1 LPPGLVHSSPPPA
14 GLPERWNTLCQ
25 RVGAFK
31 DADEADLTLDMLL
44 AFYSHPP
51 RAYHNLA
58 HIAQVLGA
66 LDGVSMLAENLDA
79 VEFAVWLHDCV
90 YYPLR
95 PDNEDR
101 SADAAAMIAGLLGCA
116 PAFAARVREC
126 ILVTR
131 HSTPPGR
138 GDTAL
143 VADLDLTI
151 LGSPLAEYDSYRRE
165 IRAEF
170 AFAEDALF
178 VEGRA
183 AFVRR
188 MLDKPGVF
196 ATPHFKRL
204 LQDAARDNLYRELDD
219 LEAGIASPA

>member
-1 LPPGLVHSSPPPA
+1 
-14 GLPERWNTLCQ
+14 
-25 RVGAFK
+25 
-31 DADEADLTLDMLL
+31 
-44 AFYSHPP
+44 
-51 RAYHNLA
+51 
-58 HIAQVLGA
+58 VLGA